1 METAQDFSRGVMNNV
16 GDVIVGKAEVIE
28 HLLIALLCEGHVLLE
43 DVPGVGKTMMA
54 RALSVSLGVDFRRL
68 QCTPDLL
75 PSDIT
80 GTSIFNQETRQFQFI
95 AGPAF
100 THVLLADRDKPGH
113 AADTG
118 GAAGVYG

>member
-1 METAQDFSRGVMNNV
+1 MQTAQDFSRGVLSNV
-16 GDVIVGKAEVIE
+16 GDVIVGKEEVIE

-75 PSDIT
+75 PRHHGQVFS
-80 GTSIFNQETRQFQFI
+80 TRDASVPVHSRPSVYTCS
-95 AGPAF
+95 AGG
-100 THVLLADRDKPGH
+100 RDKPGH
-113 AADTG
+113 AAYAGGVTG
-118 GAAGVYG
+118 MYG